1 MKFKSIN
8 PATGKELREY
18 ETISENEALQ
28 FAERSY
34 MAFNSWKLLSIKER
48 SDYILRLAAILK
60 KNSAKYSRTITEE
73 MGKPIRESRAE
84 IEKSAWTAELYGQK
98 AEEWLSPE
106 AVQTES
112 KESIVA
118 FEPIGPVLAVMPWNF
133 PFWQAL
139 RFAIPTL
146 LAGNTTILRHSNVV
160 PESALQIEEAF
171 SEAGFPKGVF
181 KTIITDHN
189 TVKALIESK
198 NTAGLSVTGS
208 TGVGASLAG
217 IAASNL
223 KKSVLEL
230 GGSDPFIVLEDA
242 DISFTVENAIKSRIR
257 NAGQSCIA
265 AKRFIVSENIYDEFA
280 GKLAE
285 RMKTIKIGDPLS
297 EDTDLGPVVNESQLK
312 LISEQVSD
320 AESKGA
326 SILSGGKR
334 AEREGFFYLPTVV
347 KGASFGMRVFDE
359 EVFGPVAAIAPFKDE
374 SEAIKMANSTEFG
387 LGGSIWTKDGE
398 RGKCLAKKIEA
409 GTVSINGV
417 VTSDPRMPFG
427 GIKRSGL
434 GRELSRY
441 GLLEFVNIK
450 SINLFVHGSSVK

>member
-1 MKFKSIN
+1 MRFKSIN

-60 KNSAKYSRTITEE
+60 KNYAKYSRTITEE

-112 KESIVA
+112 NESIVA

-146 LAGNTTILRHSNVV
+146 LAGNTAILRHSNVV
-160 PESALQIEEAF
+160 PASALQIEEAF
-171 SEAGFPKGVF
+171 SEAGFPKDVF

-189 TVKALIESK
+189 AVKALIESK
-198 NTAGLSVTGS
+198 NIAGLSVTGS
-208 TGVGASLAG
+208 TDVGASLAG

-230 GGSDPFIVLEDA
+230 GGSDPFIVLDDA
-242 DISFTVENAIKSRIR
+242 DIGFTVENAIKSRIR

-285 RMKTIKIGDPLS
+285 RMKTIRIGDPLS
-297 EDTDLGPVVNESQLK
+297 EDTDLGPVVNGSQLK
-312 LISEQVSD
+312 LISEQVRD

-374 SEAIKMANSTEFG
+374 NEAIKMANSTEFG

-427 GIKRSGL
+427 GVKRSGL

>member
-1 MKFKSIN
+1 MRFKSIN

-242 DISFTVENAIKSRIR
+242 DISFTVENTIKSRIR

>member
-1 MKFKSIN
+1 MRFKSIN
-8 PATGKELREY
+8 PATGKDLREY

-112 KESIVA
+112 KESLVA
-118 FEPIGPVLAVMPWNF
+118 FEPIGPILAVMPWNF

-171 SEAGFPKGVF
+171 SEAGFPKDVF
-181 KTIITDHN
+181 KTLITDHN
-189 TVKALIESK
+189 AVKALIESK
-198 NTAGLSVTGS
+198 NIAGLSVTGS
-208 TGVGASLAG
+208 TDVGASLAG

-242 DISFTVENAIKSRIR
+242 DIGFTVENAIKSRIR

-297 EDTDLGPVVNESQLK
+297 EDTDLGPVVNGSQLK
-312 LISEQVSD
+312 LISEQVRD

-374 SEAIKMANSTEFG
+374 NEAIRMANSTEFG

-398 RGKCLAKKIEA
+398 RGKRLAKKIEA

-427 GIKRSGL
+427 GVKRSGL

>member
-1 MKFKSIN
+1 MRFKSIN

>member
-1 MKFKSIN
+1 MRFKSIN
-8 PATGKELREY
+8 PATGKDLREY

-28 FAERSY
+28 CAERSY

-84 IEKSAWTAELYGQK
+84 IEKSAWTAELYGQR

-112 KESIVA
+112 KESVVA
-118 FEPIGPVLAVMPWNF
+118 FEPIGPILAVMPWNF

-171 SEAGFPKGVF
+171 SEAGFPKDVF
-181 KTIITDHN
+181 KTLITDHN
-189 TVKALIESK
+189 AVKALIESK
-198 NTAGLSVTGS
+198 NIAGLSVTGS
-208 TGVGASLAG
+208 TDVGASLAG

-242 DISFTVENAIKSRIR
+242 DIGFTVENAIKSRIR

-297 EDTDLGPVVNESQLK
+297 EDTALGPVVNESQLK
-312 LISEQVSD
+312 LISEQVRD

-374 SEAIKMANSTEFG
+374 NEAIKMANSTEFG

-398 RGKCLAKKIEA
+398 RGKRLAKKIEA

-427 GIKRSGL
+427 GVKRSGL

>member
-242 DISFTVENAIKSRIR
+242 DISFTVENTIKSRIR